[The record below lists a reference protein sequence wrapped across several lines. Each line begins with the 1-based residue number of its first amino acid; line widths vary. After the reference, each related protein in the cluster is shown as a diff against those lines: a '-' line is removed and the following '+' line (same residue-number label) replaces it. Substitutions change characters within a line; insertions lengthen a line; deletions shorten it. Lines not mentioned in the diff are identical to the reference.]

1 MQVSALNCNLPH
13 TFRSIF
19 RIKYIGTFSQMHNAE
34 VKVLASYYFHITNK
48 VTHSNDPLITLK
60 KI

>member
-13 TFRSIF
+13 TFR
-19 RIKYIGTFSQMHNAE
+19 IKYIGKFSQMHNAE

-48 VTHSNDPLITLK
+48 VTHSTDPLIALK
-60 KI
+60 YLIT